1 MNFGSLLITCKNL
14 SPKYRTIL
22 SLWLAALVF
31 LLMPSSMLE
40 LRILAAWSA
49 GVLCFVALAWFM
61 MFDATPGKTRDR
73 AQRREADHL
82 AVFLLV
88 VFIAFSSLFAIAVV
102 LAKHKDSFT
111 LPVGLSIVAIFSSWV
126 LMQTMFTL
134 NYAAFYY
141 RSNDLSS
148 EGEAM
153 GGLEFSNVELPCY
166 LDFLYFTF
174 TLGMTSQTSD
184 TQITSSAMRRLS
196 LGHAIMSFFF
206 YSVVITLTVSIISGL
221 F

>member
-1 MNFGSLLITCKNL
+1 MNFSSLLITCKSL
-14 SPKYRTIL
+14 SPKYRTII
-22 SLWLAALVF
+22 SLWLATLVF
-31 LLMPSSMLE
+31 LLMPSFTIE
-40 LRILAAWSA
+40 IRILAAWSA
-49 GVLCFVALAWFM
+49 GVLCFVALAWLM
-61 MFDATPGKTRDR
+61 MFDANLSKTRYR
-73 AQRREADHL
+73 AQCQEADHL

-102 LAKHKDSFT
+102 LAKHKDSFN
-111 LPVGLSIVAIFSSWV
+111 LPVALSIVAIFSSWV
-126 LMQTMFTL
+126 LMHTMFTL
-134 NYAAFYY
+134 HYATFYY
-141 RSNDLSS
+141 RNNDLNS

-153 GGLEFSNVELPCY
+153 GGLEFSHVEFPCY